1 MAIGFVRALS
11 GTTTAKNEKGEVR
24 VLRIGD
30 PVQANEVIQAG
41 AGSTV
46 HIVFNNGNFA
56 TVGSGDSLALDPA
69 VIDPTAEVMQAD
81 SQSVAN
87 IQAMIEAGVDP
98 TEIAVATAAGADGNT
113 AGAPNHSGSHRCVG
127 VNQDAARG
135 NLTPGFE
142 TTTFSNPFPREYV
155 YDGILDTAPEID
167 EDASDLSL
175 SVREAGVKGDDSAIP
190 GVNPNVSYA
199 GIPTAQGHIAGSDI
213 NGDSLTYTVKPAGA
227 GGAGSATAEGQYG
240 SLTIDGNGAYVYRL
254 DNDNR
259 ANSPAQ
265 GETVT

>member
-81 SQSVAN
+81 SQSVTN

-98 TEIAVATAAGADGNT
+98 TEIA
-113 AGAPNHSGSHRCVG
+113 
-127 VNQDAARG
+127 RG
-135 NLTPGFE
+135 N
-142 TTTFSNPFPREYV
+142 RC
-155 YDGILDTAPEID
+155 
-167 EDASDLSL
+167 
-175 SVREAGVKGDDSAIP
+175 RC
-190 GVNPNVSYA
+190 
-199 GIPTAQGHIAGSDI
+199 
-213 NGDSLTYTVKPAGA
+213 
-227 GGAGSATAEGQYG
+227 
-240 SLTIDGNGAYVYRL
+240 R
-254 DNDNR
+254 R
-259 ANSPAQ
+259 
-265 GETVT
+265 

>member
-98 TEIAVATAAGADGNT
+98 TEIAEATAAGADGNT
-113 AGAPNHSGSHRCVG
+113 AGDPNHSGSHSFVV

-167 EDASDLSL
+167 ED
-175 SVREAGVKGDDSAIP
+175 GFFF
-190 GVNPNVSYA
+190 
-199 GIPTAQGHIAGSDI
+199 
-213 NGDSLTYTVKPAGA
+213 
-227 GGAGSATAEGQYG
+227 
-240 SLTIDGNGAYVYRL
+240 
-254 DNDNR
+254 
-259 ANSPAQ
+259 
-265 GETVT
+265 